1 MLSRPESRA
10 GMSAATSAPSSSWLP
25 LLLMLLGIA
34 GCIALWVLVAMA
46 TGRVSSWMAVVAA
59 LDAALLL
66 RMSRVRP
73 GPLRALWGVAATAAV
88 VAVSVWTVLAGLLGR
103 MLGLGPWEAA
113 SRLGADHAWTLFQT
127 THAAADFAW
136 LAAGLVIAA
145 VLSR

>member
-1 MLSRPESRA
+1 MLSRPEA
-10 GMSAATSAPSSSWLP
+10 PTGMSPSPRPPLWFP
-25 LLLMLLGIA
+25 LLLVLLGIA
-34 GCIALWVLVAMA
+34 GCAALWVLVAMA
-46 TGRVSSWMAVVAA
+46 SGRVSSWMAVVAA

-73 GPLRALWGVAATAAV
+73 GLMRALWGVLATAAV
-88 VAVSVWTVLAGLLGR
+88 IAISVWTVLAGLLGR
-103 MLGLGPWEAA
+103 MLGLSPWEAA
-113 SRLGADHAWTLFQT
+113 VRLGAHHAWSLAQA